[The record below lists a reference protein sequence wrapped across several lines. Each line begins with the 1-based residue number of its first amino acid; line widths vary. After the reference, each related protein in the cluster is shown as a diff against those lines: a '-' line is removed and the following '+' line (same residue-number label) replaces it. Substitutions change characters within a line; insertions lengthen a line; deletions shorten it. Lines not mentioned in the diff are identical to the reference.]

1 MMRFLNW
8 LLELLKKDKPAPEVV
23 MPKDP
28 LPEIPTIKEVKDFG
42 FVIRSSM
49 LPELK
54 KTCEQIMV
62 NQERYLAVESGT
74 GVPWKVVAAC
84 HYRESSLDF
93 RGCLHNGDP
102 WNKVTVHV
110 PKGRGPFSSW
120 VESAIDA
127 MTIERKKFPQVWD
140 MAGQL
145 DFCERF
151 NGLGYRNRSLKSP
164 YVYAGTSLYSSGLY
178 VADGKFSAS
187 TIDKRLGCAAIIVT
201 L

>member
-1 MMRFLNW
+1 MMRFLKW
-8 LLELLKKDKPAPEVV
+8 LLELLKKDKPTPEVV
-23 MPKDP
+23 MPKEP
-28 LPEIPTIKEVKDFG
+28 LPEIPTSEEIKDFG
-42 FVIRSSM
+42 FVIRSLM

-54 KTCEQIMV
+54 KTCEQIMI
-62 NQERYLAVESGT
+62 NQERYLAVEKGT

-140 MAGQL
+140 MAGQFY
-145 DFCERF
+145 FCERY
-151 NGLGYRNRSLKSP
+151 NGMGYSRKGLPSP
-164 YVYAGTSLYSSGLY
+164 YVWAGTDKYKSGLY
-178 VADGKFSAS
+178 VADGKFSS
-187 TIDKRLGCAAIIVT
+187 TAIDKRLGCAAIIVS